1 MLLLKANVVP
11 ELNVNVILKQPED
24 YVDSKKYVSWER
36 YFTDLLVDNTRN
48 SPIWAYSKRKLLKMY
63 LSSKVVNA
71 VKKIM
76 KLIEWDNS

>member
-1 MLLLKANVVP
+1 MDTLM
-11 ELNVNVILKQPED
+11 
-24 YVDSKKYVSWER
+24 W
-36 YFTDLLVDNTRN
+36 
-48 SPIWAYSKRKLLKMY
+48 KRQKMY

>member
-1 MLLLKANVVP
+1 MAALMWKTLR
-11 ELNVNVILKQPED
+11 Q
-24 YVDSKKYVSWER
+24 
-36 YFTDLLVDNTRN
+36 
-48 SPIWAYSKRKLLKMY
+48 KMY

>member
-48 SPIWAYSKRKLLKMY
+48 SQIWAYSKRKLQKMY

>member
-1 MLLLKANVVP
+1 MIKNVHF
-11 ELNVNVILKQPED
+11 NVDIYKD

-48 SPIWAYSKRKLLKMY
+48 SPIWAYSKRKLQKMY
-63 LSSKVVNA
+63 LSSKMVNA

>member
-1 MLLLKANVVP
+1 MG
-11 ELNVNVILKQPED
+11 
-24 YVDSKKYVSWER
+24 
-36 YFTDLLVDNTRN
+36 
-48 SPIWAYSKRKLLKMY
+48 YSKRKLQKMY

>member
-1 MLLLKANVVP
+1 MAIFHTKRRT
-11 ELNVNVILKQPED
+11 D
-24 YVDSKKYVSWER
+24 MSTYVK
-36 YFTDLLVDNTRN
+36 DNTLN
-48 SPIWAYSKRKLLKMY
+48 TALQLLQIIASGRSFNVEKGQKMY

>member
-1 MLLLKANVVP
+1 MATLMW
-11 ELNVNVILKQPED
+11 
-24 YVDSKKYVSWER
+24 KKGQ
-36 YFTDLLVDNTRN
+36 
-48 SPIWAYSKRKLLKMY
+48 KMY

>member
-1 MLLLKANVVP
+1 MHKIYIIKDNYNGYFNV
-11 ELNVNVILKQPED
+11 EKGQ
-24 YVDSKKYVSWER
+24 
-36 YFTDLLVDNTRN
+36 
-48 SPIWAYSKRKLLKMY
+48 KMY

>member
-48 SPIWAYSKRKLLKMY
+48 SPIWAYSKRKLQKNIFVIKGGKCCEKNY
-63 LSSKVVNA
+63 EIN
-71 VKKIM
+71 
-76 KLIEWDNS
+76 

>member
-24 YVDSKKYVSWER
+24 YVDS
-36 YFTDLLVDNTRN
+36 N
-48 SPIWAYSKRKLLKMY
+48 SPIWAYSKRKLQKMY